1 MKDVLSAIEHLRRYP
16 PFDSMEPEHL
26 NFLAESAVVELYSR
40 GQVILKPG
48 ASEPDRFYIVKQGV
62 VEAEPEGRSP
72 LSGDAGWELGEG
84 DCFPVGAL
92 LSRSPVANMY
102 RALEDTICFALP
114 ADGYR
119 ALMDMSPPFKD
130 FCTHRLANLLD
141 RFKRLLQAQ
150 YSRQTT
156 EQHSM
161 DHPLSSILR
170 RAPVSC
176 LPDTPIRAVLETM
189 HGERIGSMVVVDGN
203 NRPLGIFTLH
213 DVLDRVAISQADLD
227 APISRVMTSG
237 LTTLPPQATAYDA
250 ALAMVRRG
258 IRHVLVVEN
267 GRLVGIVSEKDL
279 FSLQRISMRQLS
291 SGIKAATDVG
301 QLAQFSAEISQL
313 AQNMLAQGVAAEQLT
328 QFIASLNDVLTQR
341 IIDLEFGNEDLAGIE
356 FCWLALGSEGRNEQ
370 TFSTDQDNG
379 IIFTIPEGMTAEQ
392 VRERLLPVGRRVNEA
407 LDRCGFPLCKGN
419 IMASNPMW
427 CLSLEEWRQRFARWI
442 DAGDPESL
450 LHGAIFFDFR
460 SLHGKGEMAVE
471 LRDWLLKHVKRNTR
485 FLHQMAANAL
495 QNRPPLGLFRDFVVD
510 TKGEHRDTIDL
521 KLNGT
526 TPFVDAAR
534 IYSLASGVDSTNTA
548 QRLRLV
554 APLLKF
560 PAEEVEAWVEAF
572 LYIQM
577 LRLRHQHLES
587 RQGRPMDNRINP
599 YELHELDRQILKESF
614 KQARKL
620 QSRLALDY
628 QV

>member
-1 MKDVLSAIEHLRRYP
+1 
-16 PFDSMEPEHL
+16 
-26 NFLAESAVVELYSR
+26 
-40 GQVILKPG
+40 
-48 ASEPDRFYIVKQGV
+48 
-62 VEAEPEGRSP
+62 
-72 LSGDAGWELGEG
+72 
-84 DCFPVGAL
+84 
-92 LSRSPVANMY
+92 
-102 RALEDTICFALP
+102 
-114 ADGYR
+114 
-119 ALMDMSPPFKD
+119 
-130 FCTHRLANLLD
+130 
-141 RFKRLLQAQ
+141 
-150 YSRQTT
+150 
-156 EQHSM
+156 
-161 DHPLSSILR
+161 
-170 RAPVSC
+170 
-176 LPDTPIRAVLETM
+176 
-189 HGERIGSMVVVDGN
+189 MVVVDGE

-213 DVLDRVAISQADLD
+213 DVLDRVAISRADLE
-227 APISRVMTSG
+227 APISRVMTTG
-237 LTTLPPQATAYDA
+237 LITLPPQATGYDA
-250 ALAMVRRG
+250 ALAMVRQG

-267 GRLVGIVSEKDL
+267 GRLAGIVSEKDL

-291 SGIKAATDVG
+291 SGIKAATG
-301 QLAQFSAEISQL
+301 IEQLAQFSADISQL

-341 IIDLEFGNEDLAGIE
+341 IIDLEFENEDLAGIE
-356 FCWLALGSEGRNEQ
+356 FCWLAIGSEGRHEQ

-379 IIFTIPEGMTAEQ
+379 IIFTIPDGMDADQ
-392 VRERLLPVGRRVNEA
+392 VRQRLLPVARRVNEA
-407 LDRCGFPLCKGN
+407 LDRCGFPLCKGD

-460 SLHGKGEMAVE
+460 PLHGKSELAAE
-471 LRDWLLKHVKRNTR
+471 LRDWLLKHVRRNTR

-577 LRLRHQHLES
+577 LRLQHQHLES
-587 RQGRPMDNRINP
+587 RQGKPMDNRINP
-599 YELHELDRQILKESF
+599 YELHELDRHILKESF